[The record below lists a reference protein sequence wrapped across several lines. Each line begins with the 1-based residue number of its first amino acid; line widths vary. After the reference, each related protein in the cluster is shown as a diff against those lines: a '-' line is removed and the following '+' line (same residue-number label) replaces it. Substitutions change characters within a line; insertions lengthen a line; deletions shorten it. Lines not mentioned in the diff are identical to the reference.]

1 MLATIAARHANRN
14 LIGTGKMKKHLPVKT
29 FNKIK
34 KTFQATKHNGFV
46 TAVNAR
52 IVHDWL
58 GVKTPFHK
66 WIQRRIEKYGFD
78 EHVDYCLTVDKV
90 VRGEETN
97 YHCTP
102 DMVKQLAMI
111 ESSEMGKLARL
122 YFLDCEVKAME
133 SQKQLEHRESLK
145 LEFRPM
151 TDAIKDIHEEPK
163 HYHYSNESDM
173 INRIVLGVTAS
184 KYRAHHEIGKNE
196 SIRDYMT
203 DLQMLAVIDLQR
215 ANTVFIQVGDSYE
228 DRKKKLTK
236 MFNLRFKEKLIE
248 EVKLLEA

>member
-1 MLATIAARHANRN
+1 
-14 LIGTGKMKKHLPVKT
+14 MKKHLPVKQ
-29 FNKIK
+29 FNEIK
-34 KTFQATKHNGFV
+34 KTFRASKQNGFI

-52 IVHDWL
+52 IVHEWL

-122 YFLDCEVKAME
+122 YFLDCEIKAAE
-133 SQKQLEHRESLK
+133 YQKQIEHRDSLK
-145 LEFRPM
+145 VEFKPM
-151 TDAIKDIHEEPK
+151 TDAIKEDHEDPK
-163 HYHYSNESDM
+163 AYHYTNEVDM
-173 INRIVLGVTAS
+173 INRIVLGVTSS
-184 KYRAHHEIGKNE
+184 KFKKNNDIGKNE
-196 SIRDYMT
+196 SVRDYMT
-203 DLQMLAVIDLQR
+203 ELQMMAVIDLQR
-215 ANTVFIQVGDSYE
+215 ANTVLIQMGENYQERKVKLSALFDS
-228 DRKKKLTK
+228 
-236 MFNLRFKEKLIE
+236 RFKDALIE
-248 EVKLLEA
+248 EVIMLES